1 MQTAINNQQKIA
13 DIRRRM
19 LNHEITYDQ
28 AKTEA
33 QPIIDDINAAAKQLA
48 KKYKMRGAPKVSF
61 AAIMR

>member
-1 MQTAINNQQKIA
+1 MQTAVNNQLKIA

-19 LNHEITYDQ
+19 LSHDITYDQ

-33 QPIIDDINAAAKQLA
+33 QPIIDNINTAANQLA
-48 KKYKMRGAPKVSF
+48 KKHKLRAPKVSF